1 MTLRAVGLITEYNP
15 FHNGHAYHARQA
27 RERSGADVV
36 VAVMSGHYVQR
47 GQPALVDKWR
57 RAEMALRHGVDVVI
71 ELPFPLA
78 CNSAPLFAR
87 GGVEIL
93 NAFAPALDGLC
104 FGSEQ
109 GELKP
114 LQELARDWQEQPS
127 DDADACHLRQGKTF
141 PQARGESGSASAI
154 ADQPNTILGVA
165 YLRALDDLNSP
176 IEPLTIR
183 RQGHGYHDAGLDG
196 DGFASATGI
205 RQLLREG
212 GTVSGLVPDVAG
224 RSLMEAQERGM
235 MVDDERWFAMLA
247 QACLTPEDRDVSY
260 LAPPGWAERMLE
272 AALHAGTYD
281 ELVDAIK
288 ARHLTRTRVQRILCH
303 LLSGVD
309 DTLIEQL
316 SRLGTPY
323 LTLLGATTR
332 GEAFL
337 AQARKALDRPVL
349 GNLSRIS
356 VRLRQYYAE
365 QPEKLALAQRLVA
378 IEDRMTRLY
387 TLLLPGW
394 PGKSRQWNY
403 YQDALRISSVG

>member
-15 FHNGHAYHARQA
+15 FHNGHAYHVRQA

-47 GQPALVDKWR
+47 GEPALIDKWR

-78 CNSAPLFAR
+78 CNSAPLFGR

-93 NAFAPALDGLC
+93 NAFAPHLDSLC

-109 GELKP
+109 GELEP
-114 LQELARDWQEQPS
+114 LQALARDWEEQPS
-127 DDADACHLRQGKTF
+127 DGADASHLRQGKTF
-141 PQARGESGSASAI
+141 PQARGESASEAAI
-154 ADQPNTILGVA
+154 ADQPNTILGVS
-165 YLRALDDLNSP
+165 YLRALNDLNSP
-176 IEPLTIR
+176 IRPLTIQ

-196 DGFASATGI
+196 DGFVSATAI
-205 RQLLREG
+205 RHQLIQGKSIAGLAPVAAEG
-212 GTVSGLVPDVAG
+212 L
-224 RSLMEAQERGM
+224 LNEAKDTGM
-235 MVDDERWFAMLA
+235 IVDMERWFAMLA
-247 QACLTPEDRDVSY
+247 QACLTLEEHDTSY
-260 LAPPGWAERMLE
+260 LAPPGWAERMRD
-272 AALHAGTYD
+272 AALHATSYQ

-309 DTLIEQL
+309 DALIEKLAQW
-316 SRLGTPY
+316 GTPY
-323 LTLLGATTR
+323 LALLGATTR

-337 AQARKALDRPVL
+337 SQTRKMMDRPVL
-349 GNLSRIS
+349 GNLSRVS
-356 VRLRQYYAE
+356 VRLRQFYAE

-394 PGKSRQWNY
+394 QGKSRQWNY
-403 YQDALRISSVG
+403 YQDALRLNVD

>member
-1 MTLRAVGLITEYNP
+1 MSLRAVGLITEYNP
-15 FHNGHAYHARQA
+15 FHTGHAYHARQA
-27 RERSGADVV
+27 RELSGAEVV

-47 GQPALVDKWR
+47 GEPALVDKWR

-93 NAFAPALDGLC
+93 NAFAPALDSLC

-109 GELKP
+109 GELEP
-114 LQELARDWQEQPS
+114 LQALARNWQERPS
-127 DDADACHLRQGKTF
+127 DKADASHLRQGKTF
-141 PQARGESGSASAI
+141 PQARGESVSASTI
-154 ADQPNTILGVA
+154 ADQPNTILGVS
-165 YLRALDDLNSP
+165 YLRVLDDLNS
-176 IEPLTIR
+176 TIQPFTIQ

-196 DGFASATGI
+196 GGFASATAI
-205 RQLLREG
+205 RQQMMQG
-212 GTVSGLVPDVAG
+212 NSIAGLVPGVAETM
-224 RSLMEAQERGM
+224 LNDAQQSGM
-235 MVDDERWFAMLA
+235 IVDEGRWFAMLA
-247 QACLTPEDRDVSY
+247 QACLTLEEQDTSY
-260 LAPPGWAERMLE
+260 LAPPGWAERMLH
-272 AALHAGTYD
+272 AAVNARSYQ

-309 DTLIEQL
+309 DALIDQL
-316 SRLGTPY
+316 AQWGTPY

-337 AQARKALDRPVL
+337 SQTRKMMDRPVL
-349 GNLSRIS
+349 GNLSRVS
-356 VRLRQYYAE
+356 VRLRQFYAG

-394 PGKSRQWNY
+394 QGGARQWNY
-403 YQDALRISSVG
+403 YQDALRIS

>member
-1 MTLRAVGLITEYNP
+1 MTLRAVGLVTEYNP
-15 FHNGHAYHARQA
+15 FHNGHAYHTRLA

-47 GQPALVDKWR
+47 GEPALVDKWR

-78 CNSAPLFAR
+78 CNSAPLFGR
-87 GGVEIL
+87 GAVEIL
-93 NAFAPALDGLC
+93 NAFAPALDSLC

-109 GELKP
+109 GDLEP
-114 LQELARDWQEQPS
+114 LQALARDWQEQPS
-127 DDADACHLRQGKTF
+127 GEADASHLRQGKTF
-141 PQARGESGSASAI
+141 PQTRGESGSASAI
-154 ADQPNTILGVA
+154 ADQPNTILGVS
-165 YLRALDDLNSP
+165 YLRALDDLNST
-176 IEPLTIR
+176 IKPLTIQ

-196 DGFASATGI
+196 DGFASATAI
-205 RQLLREG
+205 RQQLLQG
-212 GTVSGLVPDVAG
+212 HSVAGLVPDVVEVLLNDARRAG
-224 RSLMEAQERGM
+224 MVVDEA
-235 MVDDERWFAMLA
+235 RWFAMLA
-247 QACLTPEDRDVSY
+247 QACLTLEEQDTSY
-260 LAPPGWAERMLE
+260 LAPPGWAERMLQ
-272 AALHAGTYD
+272 AAVTAGSYQ

-309 DTLIEQL
+309 DSLVEQL
-316 SRLGTPY
+316 TQWGTPY
-323 LTLLGATTR
+323 LTLLGATPR

-337 AQARKALDRPVL
+337 SQTRKSMDRPVL

-356 VRLRQYYAE
+356 VRLRQFYAG

-394 PGKSRQWNY
+394 QGKSRQWNY
-403 YQDALRISSVG
+403 YQDALRIS